1 MNVELLYRLREN
13 PGLFRPLAVLGPDPE
28 AVSRD
33 LDALE
38 AFGFCLERHPY
49 HGVAYLGPSERL
61 CPDQIEWNLNT
72 RLIGRRIAVW
82 NRVASTNDLAAQA
95 ARSRANDGLV
105 ILAEEQTAGRGRR
118 GRAWSAPPRSS
129 ILLSALTYPPS
140 SFDDVGWLTALGAVA
155 IAEAVEKATD
165 HPAQIKWPNDVRVD
179 GRKLA
184 GVLVE
189 RGLGAVIGIGVNVN
203 VAKVDFPP
211 DLQEV
216 ATSLARLSGYRHDRS
231 ELARMLIQTLDR
243 LYVEAVE
250 NGPSALASQW
260 QSRLEPLGRKVQIAT
275 HKGPIHGTLVA
286 ADLIDGLT
294 IETDDH
300 ATLRLRNADVLDF
313 DGVLRGASGVRQIH
327 DSELKINE
335 LTAAELATEHDPVED
350 R

>member
-1 MNVELLYRLREN
+1 MNVELLYRLREQ
-13 PGLFRPLAVLGPDPE
+13 PGHFRPLAALGDDPE
-28 AVSRD
+28 AVGRD
-33 LDALE
+33 LDVLE
-38 AFGFCLERHPY
+38 AFGFCLERRPY

-95 ARSRANDGLV
+95 GRSRANDGLV

-129 ILLSALTYPPS
+129 ILFSALTYPPS
-140 SFDDVGWLTALGAVA
+140 RFDDVGWLTALGAVA
-155 IAEAVEKATD
+155 IAEAVERATH
-165 HPAQIKWPNDVRVD
+165 HPTQIKWPNDVRVD

-189 RGLGAVIGIGVNVN
+189 RRTGAVIGIGVNVN
-203 VAKVDFPP
+203 VAEADFPP
-211 DLQEV
+211 ELQEA
-216 ATSLARLSGYRHDRS
+216 ATSLARLSGHRHDRS
-231 ELARMLIQTLDR
+231 DLARTLIQTLDR

-250 NGPSALASQW
+250 SGPSALARQW
-260 QSRLEPLGRKVQIAT
+260 QSRLEPLGRAVHIAT
-275 HKGPIHGTLVA
+275 HSGPIHGRLVA

-294 IETDDH
+294 IETGDG

-313 DGVLRGASGVRQIH
+313 DGALRTGS
-327 DSELKINE
+327 K
-335 LTAAELATEHDPVED
+335 
-350 R
+350 